1 MPLSRASMADS
12 TRGVPT
18 PVQPPLRVPEARVL
32 AALVP
37 PDPAHPRFLWPLLT
51 RAVLV
56 QYAGFTP
63 RSGVINQV
71 LHGVGRV
78 TRDRPRTYPGLL
90 ARGLLEIVE
99 VDVDGLREANY
110 RVTLAGVSAYQQYVT
125 AHGVPGQ
132 KRDIRTC
139 TNKRYMKEVIDAG
152 VKE

>member
-1 MPLSRASMADS
+1 MPLSRASMAAPS
-12 TRGVPT
+12 RGVPV
-18 PVQPPLRVPEARVL
+18 PVQSPLRVPEARVL

-37 PDPAHPRFLWPLLT
+37 PDPAYPRFLWPLLT

-63 RSGVINQV
+63 KSGVINQV

-90 ARGLLEIVE
+90 ARGLLEVVE

-110 RVTLAGVSAYQQYVT
+110 RATPAGVVAYRQYVT
-125 AHGVPGQ
+125 ERGVPGQ
-132 KRDIRTC
+132 KRDVRTC
-139 TNKRYMKEVIDAG
+139 TNKRYMKG
-152 VKE
+152 V